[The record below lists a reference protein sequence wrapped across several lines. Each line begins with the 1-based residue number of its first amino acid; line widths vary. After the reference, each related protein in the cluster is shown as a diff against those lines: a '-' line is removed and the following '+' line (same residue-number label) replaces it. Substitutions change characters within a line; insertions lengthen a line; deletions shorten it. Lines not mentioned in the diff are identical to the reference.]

1 MKPLSQSLNREIY
14 DVAYLTTDSIQEGV
28 GTSQIVP
35 LLHGLVKLGNTVAL
49 VSFEKKTPDQTL
61 LSQIA
66 NLGIEWKPLK
76 FGKNGAIHGFLR
88 LLRLRSSI
96 PEAKVI
102 HARSDIPAVAALLRN
117 KTAPVVWDVRSL
129 WGSQRGII
137 KTKGWNFVTIFLAE
151 VLEKIAAH
159 RAHALVTL
167 TENVVPVL
175 LKRHKRI
182 PKLRAVIPTS
192 VQLDKFVVSEKGP
205 RDKVCLLSGTYNDFY
220 DLDRMT
226 SLLNTLNEYLD
237 FKVVWA
243 RPDESTS
250 QPLVFVEI
258 EVLSPNY
265 DEMPMLISDSS
276 FSVLVL
282 KDQNR
287 EVLSAVAP
295 TKIAEFLACGRPI
308 LINSGV
314 GDLDLQI
321 TKYGAGVVLD
331 YSKNIRDQLKD
342 FVRII
347 DDPQTAGNCRRLAV
361 DLYSM
366 EMAISN
372 YQKIYQEALV

>member
-1 MKPLSQSLNREIY
+1 
-14 DVAYLTTDSIQEGV
+14 
-28 GTSQIVP
+28 
-35 LLHGLVKLGNTVAL
+35 
-49 VSFEKKTPDQTL
+49 
-61 LSQIA
+61 
-66 NLGIEWKPLK
+66 
-76 FGKNGAIHGFLR
+76 
-88 LLRLRSSI
+88 
-96 PEAKVI
+96 
-102 HARSDIPAVAALLRN
+102 
-117 KTAPVVWDVRSL
+117 
-129 WGSQRGII
+129 
-137 KTKGWNFVTIFLAE
+137 
-151 VLEKIAAH
+151 LEKIAAH

-192 VQLDKFVVSEKGP
+192 VQLDKFVLSEKGP

-226 SLLNTLNEYLD
+226 SLLTTLNEYLD

-250 QPLVFVEI
+250 QSLDFVEI
-258 EVLSPNY
+258 EVLSPKY
-265 DEMPMLISDSS
+265 DEMPMLISNSS
-276 FSVLVL
+276 FSVLIL

-366 EMAISN
+366 EMAINN